1 LRNADLHLLANAEE
15 VIDRIPARKDN
26 GSELGD
32 IDLLLAEILARNRF
46 QPNERKKGQ
55 LHVVFFGELE
65 IRRLVGFGSG
75 LSD

>member
-1 LRNADLHLLANAEE
+1 
-15 VIDRIPARKDN
+15 VIDRIPARKDD
-26 GSELGD
+26 GGVLSD

-46 QPNERKKGQ
+46 QSNERVKSQ
-55 LHVVFFGELE
+55 LDVVLFGELE